1 MKILSKFV
9 RILVVFGL
17 LSSFAAAF
25 EENKDYLV
33 LDKPLN
39 VGQNVL
45 VKVFSYGCKY
55 CYQFDKSVTGK
66 VVASIQGLEFKP
78 YHLKTKG
85 EFGETVSGILAA
97 MMALDEQSGVGL
109 FDDKSKFKKA
119 KFAIYRAQHDKGGLK
134 GDKSDVIKLALKAA
148 GVSESDY
155 EKALNSPRAQEI
167 LTSWD
172 DGYDIAVISGV
183 PAFVVNGK
191 YLINLSSATSIDKLS
206 EIVKFLIS
214 K

>member
-1 MKILSKFV
+1 MKIFSKFM

-17 LSSFAAAF
+17 LSSAAAAF
-25 EENKDYLV
+25 EENKEYLV

-39 VGQNVL
+39 VGKNVL

-66 VVASIQGLEFKP
+66 VVKSIEGLEFKP

-85 EFGETVSGILAA
+85 EFGETISAILAA
-97 MMALDEQSGVGL
+97 MMTIDEQNGVGL
-109 FDDKSKFKKA
+109 FDDNSKFKKA
-119 KFAIYRAQHDKGGLK
+119 KFAVYRAQHDKGGLA

-148 GVSESDY
+148 DVSLQDY
-155 EKALNSPRAQEI
+155 EKALNSQKAQEI
-167 LTSWD
+167 LASWD
-172 DGYDIAVISGV
+172 DSYDIAVISGV
-183 PAFVVNGK
+183 PAFVVSGK
-191 YLINLSSATSIDKLS
+191 YLINLSAVTNMDKLT
-206 EIVKFLIS
+206 EVIKFLLA

>member
-1 MKILSKFV
+1 M
-9 RILVVFGL
+9 RILVVCGL
-17 LSSFAAAF
+17 LSSAAAAF

-39 VGQNVL
+39 VGENVL

-55 CYQFDKSVTGK
+55 CYRFDKGVTAK
-66 VVASIQGLEFKP
+66 LVKSIDGLKFIP

-85 EFGETVSGILAA
+85 EYGETVSAILAA
-97 MMALDEQSGVGL
+97 MISLDEEKNIDL
-109 FDDKSKFKKA
+109 FDENSKFKKA
-119 KFAIYRAQHDKGGLK
+119 KFAIYRSYHDKEEK
-134 GDKSDVIKLALKAA
+134 FSSKDDFIIMALKAA
-148 GVSESDY
+148 GVSKDEY
-155 EKALNSPRAQEI
+155 MKALNSKRAQEI

-172 DGYDIAVISGV
+172 DSYDIAVISGV

-191 YLINLSSATSIDKLS
+191 YLVSLNSATSMDKLTQ
-206 EIVKFLIS
+206 IVKFLLT